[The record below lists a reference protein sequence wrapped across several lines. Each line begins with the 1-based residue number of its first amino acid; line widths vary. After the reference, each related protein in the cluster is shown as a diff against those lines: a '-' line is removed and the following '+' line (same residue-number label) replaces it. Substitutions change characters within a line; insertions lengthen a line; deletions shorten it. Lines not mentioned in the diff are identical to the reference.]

1 MYLQSGIV
9 FYQHVLDRVPSFV
22 PASSNNHKFPELT
35 FDSINNFPTQI
46 IQLLQELQGRF
57 RFNPKIMVDTEVL
70 DIAVLPESKL
80 LTQDLVRTVFNKFS
94 CSKTEF
100 SPAYSYILGKLTN
113 IDELKIL
120 EIGIGSNDSKL
131 ISSMPRNYMP
141 GASLKS
147 YAELLPNS
155 NCFGVDVDRNIL
167 FSEPRIQTAFAD
179 QTQLQTL
186 LDIPE
191 IFNQKT
197 FDLIID
203 DGLHSTEANLNTLI
217 FSVIHTSDGGLIY
230 IEDVSKNSVE
240 IWKLVALLFNQ
251 FGISAKIYNQDS
263 FGLSVLIEIP

>member
-1 MYLQSGIV
+1 M
-9 FYQHVLDRVPSFV
+9 
-22 PASSNNHKFPELT
+22 
-35 FDSINNFPTQI
+35 
-46 IQLLQELQGRF
+46 
-57 RFNPKIMVDTEVL
+57 
-70 DIAVLPESKL
+70 DIAVLEESKL
-80 LTQDLVRTVFNKFS
+80 LTRDLVRTIFKKFN

-100 SPAYSYILGKLTN
+100 SPVYSYILGKLTN
-113 IDELKIL
+113 ISESKIL
-120 EIGIGSNDSKL
+120 EIGIGSNNSKL
-131 ISSMPRNYMP
+131 ISSMPSDYKP

-155 NCFGVDVDRNIL
+155 NCFGVDIDRDIL

-186 LDIPE
+186 LDVPE

-203 DGLHSTEANLNTLI
+203 DGLHSIEANLNSLI
-217 FSVIHTSDGGLIY
+217 FSVIHISDGGLIY
-230 IEDVSKNSVE
+230 IEDVSKNSIE
-240 IWKLVALLFNQ
+240 IWKLVTLIFNQ